1 MYFSFLYISLPFL
14 SFPRREM
21 MCFKFAVMWKTWRH
35 NDKFSFFFL
44 LSSNRWYLFYSR
56 ILRKRFAVKMTWNNW
71 EIITE
76 TRSSIFGWRS
86 RCRRRRPCLSSLK
99 LNFGH
104 FLSSIHAL
112 NLPYNRLFS
121 VLFGLQSVD
130 KWEKNHCVSLES
142 SGCKFIG
149 LWYTV

>member
-1 MYFSFLYISLPFL
+1 MCFSFLYISRPFL

-21 MCFKFAVMWKTWRH
+21 MCFKFAVTSKTGRH

-56 ILRKRFAVKMTWNNW
+56 TLRIHLAGKMTWNNW
-71 EIITE
+71 EMITE
-76 TRSSIFGWRS
+76 TRSSIFGWCS
-86 RCRRRRPCLSSLK
+86 RCRRRRPCLSSQK

-112 NLPYNRLFS
+112 NLRYNRLFS
-121 VLFGLQSVD
+121 VVFGLQSVD
-130 KWEKNHCVSLES
+130 KWEENHCVSLES
-142 SGCKFIG
+142 SRCKFIG
-149 LWYTV
+149 LWNTV